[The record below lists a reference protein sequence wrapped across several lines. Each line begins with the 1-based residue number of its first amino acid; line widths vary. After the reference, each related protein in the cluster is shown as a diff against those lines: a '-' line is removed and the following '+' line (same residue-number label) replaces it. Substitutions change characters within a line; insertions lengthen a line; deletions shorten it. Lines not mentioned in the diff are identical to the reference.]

1 MIRAIKRYS
10 ERRRR
15 LTSLVEST
23 RESLRDAKETG
34 VELNGIIKAAR
45 RERTALNGARNNE
58 AITHFRALKK
68 IIKRLELIDKSR
80 FTKNEKN
87 FIERTTRALESRAPV
102 KEQQVLVA
110 LEIMRKYS
118 PLLAEN
124 AQTSMT
130 QRGYKGR
137 LFNNKNRVS

>member
-15 LTSLVEST
+15 LTNSMENTL
-23 RESLRDAKETG
+23 ESLRIAKETG
-34 VELNGIIKAAR
+34 LELNGIIKAAR

-58 AITHFRALKK
+58 AITHYRALKK
-68 IIKRLELIDKSR
+68 IIKQLELIDKSR
-80 FTKNEKN
+80 FTKSEKN
-87 FIERTTRALESRAPV
+87 FMGQTTKALESKAPI
-102 KEQQVLVA
+102 KEQQVLIA

-124 AQTSMT
+124 AQRSMT
-130 QRGYKGR
+130 QRGYKGK
-137 LFNNKNRVS
+137 LYSNKNRVN